1 MASELPSIPPPP
13 RVARVEAISCVEA
26 RPEAD
31 TDPTIPGISGK
42 VAESKDSAL
51 REPQQGSDRPRIDCL
66 LERAQALS
74 ESLNINDPRGRLLQI
89 ALMRRDFI
97 LLHAVVSKSDASY
110 SRQTRTTWR
119 PSKAGQVVMRI
130 TRPSTA
136 PRRVL
141 PHRSIPPRSIRGT

>member
-1 MASELPSIPPPP
+1 M
-13 RVARVEAISCVEA
+13 EAQ
-26 RPEAD
+26 PDAD
-31 TDPTIPGISGK
+31 TDPTSPGASGE
-42 VAESKDSAL
+42 VPESKDSVL
-51 REPQQGSDRPRIDCL
+51 MPPQSASDRPRIDCL

-74 ESLNINDPRGRLLQI
+74 ESMNVNDPRGRLLQI

-97 LLHAVVSKSDASY
+97 LLHAVVSKADASY

-136 PRRVL
+136 PRRVP
-141 PHRSIPPRSIRGT
+141 PHRSIPPRFVRGT